1 MNIRRFT
8 LLAEG
13 SSDRVLLPIIRW
25 MLSQHHAAY
34 EWSEQLAN
42 LSALPVAPRSLSDRI
57 SASINYF
64 PSDILFVHRD
74 SDNAS
79 VESRVEE
86 IRTAFA
92 NNEDSLD
99 VICIPIIPVRMTEA
113 WLLISEPALRASVDN
128 RNSRVALN
136 LPSINNIEVIA
147 NPKQLLEEKLL
158 MASELT
164 GRRRKKFHFPAHRAR
179 IPDSID
185 NWNRLL
191 ELPSARRLYNAIGQL
206 SFPCY

>member
-1 MNIRRFT
+1 MNTRHFT

-25 MLSQHHAAY
+25 MLSQHHVAY

-42 LSALPVAPRSLSDRI
+42 LSALPVAPRSLTDRI
-57 SASINYF
+57 TASINYF
-64 PSDILFVHRD
+64 PSDVLFVHRD
-74 SDNAS
+74 SDSSS

-86 IRTAFA
+86 IRAAFA
-92 NNEDSLD
+92 DRADSPD
-99 VICIPIIPVRMTEA
+99 VTCIPVIPVRMTEA
-113 WLLISEPALRASVDN
+113 WLLISEAALRASVDN
-128 RNSRVALN
+128 RNGRVVLN
-136 LPSINNIEVIA
+136 LPAINTLEAIP
-147 NPKQLLEEKLL
+147 NPKQLLEETLL

-191 ELPSARRLYNAIGQL
+191 ELPSARRLYDDIACL
-206 SFPCY
+206 SFPD